1 IVVALGPWS
10 SQFLAGLGIDVPMG
24 FERGYHMHYAAG
36 EAAARLQRPI
46 YDTAG
51 GYVLSPMEQ
60 GLRLSTGV
68 ELNACDAPMK
78 PQQLEL
84 AEAAARQ
91 ALPLGQR
98 LEQPLWMGRRPTLPD
113 SRPVIDEMPGRP
125 GLWLA
130 FGHQHIG
137 FSTGPGTAALL
148 AARMLGDAQLPLD
161 PNPFRASRFL

>member
-1 IVVALGPWS
+1 MDELGVD
-10 SQFLAGLGIDVPMG
+10 IPMG

-36 EAAARLQRPI
+36 SAASALQRPI

-68 ELNACDAPMK
+68 ELNRCDAPMK
-78 PQQLEL
+78 PVQLDA

-91 ALPLGQR
+91 ALPLGER
-98 LEQPLWMGRRPTLPD
+98 LQHPLWMGRRPTLPD
-113 SRPVIDEMPGRP
+113 SRPIIDQMPGRP

-148 AARMLGDAQLPLD
+148 AAMMLGDAQTPLD
-161 PNPFRASRFL
+161 PHPFRASRFL